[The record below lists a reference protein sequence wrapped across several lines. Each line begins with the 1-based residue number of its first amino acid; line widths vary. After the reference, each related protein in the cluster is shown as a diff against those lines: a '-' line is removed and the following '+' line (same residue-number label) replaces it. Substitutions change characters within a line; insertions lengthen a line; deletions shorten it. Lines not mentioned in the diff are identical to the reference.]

1 MEVKSIIIKVSGMKK
16 KLTKSIMVSGIAI
29 LILLTTGKNVIAR
42 TPKEIIRSG
51 SIRIGICNDQPP
63 VQFRKN
69 NGELVGIDP
78 DLGKMIAEALGVM
91 PEWKEIKGG
100 PKFRAE
106 TLIEKRVDIVIS
118 TLSITKE
125 RMEVINLSEPYFT
138 TGLGLII
145 RADKKDLIKSYNDLD
160 GRPVAVIKGTT
171 GEKLL
176 SGIGFDVRTILA
188 PDSTALYEEI
198 KKGNADAVIDDRI
211 FLDHYTAGK
220 KDVILLED
228 TLSADQYGIGINK
241 EDTELTAFVNIFIEN
256 IRNNGRLEALVKRY
270 VNKPENTVA
279 TETGEKGFTVY
290 EIQPEDTLMGIAR
303 KFYNDATRWELLYS
317 ANSDSIK
324 IVNILAPG
332 LKIRIPNIRKDTSE
346 NISGSSSGIPVT
358 RKSALESVMKRK
370 PTRPPMVNN
379 HKTVNQSSKIKEY
392 DLNEL
397 ENYNKKS
404 R

>member
-1 MEVKSIIIKVSGMKK
+1 MEVGSIIIKVSGMKK
-16 KLTKSIMVSGIAI
+16 KSFKSIMVSGIAI
-29 LILLTTGKNVIAR
+29 LLLLTTGKNVIAR
-42 TPKEIIRSG
+42 TPKEIVRSG

-91 PEWKEIKGG
+91 PEWKEIRGG

-106 TLIEKRVDIVIS
+106 TLIEKKVDIVIS

-145 RADKKDLIKSYNDLD
+145 RADKKDIIKTYSDLD

-176 SGIGFDVRTILA
+176 SGIGFDVRTILV

-198 KKGNADAVIDDRI
+198 KKGNADAVIDDRV
-211 FLDHYTAGK
+211 FLDHYTSGK

-241 EDTELTAFVNIFIEN
+241 EDTELTAFVNTFIEN
-256 IRNNGRLEALVKRY
+256 IRNNGSLKALVRRY
-270 VNKPENTVA
+270 VNKSENTVA
-279 TETGEKGFTVY
+279 PEKGEKGFTVY
-290 EIQPEDTLMGIAR
+290 EIQPDDTLMGIAR
-303 KFYNDATRWELLYS
+303 KFYNDATKWELLYS
-317 ANSDSIK
+317 ANSDYIK

-346 NISGSSSGIPVT
+346 NISDTAPGIPVAK
-358 RKSALESVMKRK
+358 KSVLESVMKRK
-370 PTRPPMVNN
+370 PTHPPIANN
-379 HKTVNQSSKIKEY
+379 NKTVNQSSKIKEY

-397 ENYNKKS
+397 ENYDKKS